1 MNNVYQDIREMVGN
15 TPILKIN
22 HMGVK
27 PGVNVYVKLEL
38 MNPAGS
44 VKDRVGEYMIKDAEI
59 DDENFSLNYY
69 FNIGES
75 INKKCKNKTASI
87 IEVLGYEGKNTNV

>member
-1 MNNVYQDIREMVGN
+1 MKKVLKHVLIYIIYSIQIYKIKSEKTSWKDKDTGYYYDWS
-15 TPILKIN
+15 ILKRS
-22 HMGVK
+22 K
-27 PGVNVYVKLEL
+27 D
-38 MNPAGS
+38 NP
-44 VKDRVGEYMIKDAEI
+44 YMIKDAEI

-87 IEVLGYEGKNTNV
+87 IEVLGYE